1 MFKFGD
7 IIYKFLELQEKIL
20 RFRLAKTIGAKNN
33 SKRKIRY
40 ADGCKLDLNSLAE
53 VEKERFENELIG
65 ILTRFEYNPRKIL
78 EYVRTQGTG
87 VKFVNNAD
95 KVLTLIQENEGFI
108 SPTTGLKALYLS
120 LAFDNK
126 FAFKTKEMFVLSKGE
141 INKYYFLYHIY
152 NWFAFKHNI
161 EGMDIEAQQLL
172 KKYLFSNEDT
182 SELQLE
188 DIYKLKDAI
197 KQDKAAIEF
206 VVKLCRHYD
215 GAKQAL
221 QKIQE
226 NGSANL

>member
-126 FAFKTKEMFVLSKGE
+126 FALP
-141 INKYYFLYHIY
+141 
-152 NWFAFKHNI
+152 
-161 EGMDIEAQQLL
+161 
-172 KKYLFSNEDT
+172 FS
-182 SELQLE
+182 
-188 DIYKLKDAI
+188 
-197 KQDKAAIEF
+197 
-206 VVKLCRHYD
+206 
-215 GAKQAL
+215 
-221 QKIQE
+221 
-226 NGSANL
+226 